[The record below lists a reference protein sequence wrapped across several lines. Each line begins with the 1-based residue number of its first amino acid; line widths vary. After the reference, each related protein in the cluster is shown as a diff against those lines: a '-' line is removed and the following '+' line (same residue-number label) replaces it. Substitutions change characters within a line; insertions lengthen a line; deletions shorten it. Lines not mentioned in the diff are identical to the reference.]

1 MLLRSAES
9 FSRSR
14 NEAGHALLSRQTAHP
29 GECASLLPAPAA
41 VGVAVV
47 ALGVEEYAAVA
58 EPSPLE
64 LVAFGREKSS
74 LFSDE
79 AAAET

>member
-1 MLLRSAES
+1 M
-9 FSRSR
+9 
-14 NEAGHALLSRQTAHP
+14 
-29 GECASLLPAPAA
+29 
-41 VGVAVV
+41 
-47 ALGVEEYAAVA
+47 EEYAAAA